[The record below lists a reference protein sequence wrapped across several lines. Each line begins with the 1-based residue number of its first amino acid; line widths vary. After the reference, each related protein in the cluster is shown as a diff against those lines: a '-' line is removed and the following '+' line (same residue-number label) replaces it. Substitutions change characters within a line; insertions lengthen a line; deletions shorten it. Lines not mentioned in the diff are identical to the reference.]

1 MSVLF
6 ARHSPTPKYVRSPGA
21 AAICGALMIVLLVGL
36 AGTSRARSVATCK
49 RGERRSAGH
58 HCKRTRGGEAVTLRK
73 QLRKKKSKVKRKQ
86 VSRGAVGPPVG
97 SLKAIDLSLPPT
109 SGQQL
114 FATAPVEGPPDMDP
128 PPPGGLPTE
137 APTVEVP
144 PVETPPVEAPPVEV
158 PPVETP
164 PVEIPPVEIP
174 PVEIP
179 PVEVPPVETP
189 LVEKGFRFFSSTSFW
204 NEAVPADATLD
215 PSSASVVAALDEQE
229 LSEQSGVHRP
239 AINTTG
245 WSVPIYTVPA
255 DQPLVRVA
263 LVNNSSAA
271 LQAAWNAVP
280 LPADAHPAAGTDEH
294 LVVWQPSTDRMWE
307 FWRLEKIGDD
317 WRASWGGAMQEV
329 TAGKGVYG
337 AGSWAGASTSWGA
350 TASSLPLVGGLIT
363 LEDLKRGTIEHALAI
378 SVPSVRMDSYASP
391 AQRTDGGSSAPF
403 SLPEGAH
410 LRLDPSLNLAAL
422 HLPRMTL
429 LMAEAAQRYGIFVRD
444 TASNIAFYGQDPT
457 PTGSNPYTGQHG
469 YFDGQVTSSLLAAF
483 PWSHLQLL
491 KMELHAVR

>member
-6 ARHSPTPKYVRSPGA
+6 AWHSPTPKYVRSPGA
-21 AAICGALMIVLLVGL
+21 AAICGALMLVLLVSL
-36 AGTSRARSVATCK
+36 AMARPALAKAGTSARARSVATCK

-73 QLRKKKSKVKRKQ
+73 QLRKKRSKVKRKQ
-86 VSRGAVGPPVG
+86 VSRDAVGPSVG
-97 SLKAIDLSLPPT
+97 SLKALDLSLPPT

-114 FATAPVEGPPDMDP
+114 FATAPAEGPPDKDSS
-128 PPPGGLPTE
+128 PPGGPPTE
-137 APTVEVP
+137 APPVKVP
-144 PVETPPVEAPPVEV
+144 PVETPPVEVPPVEV

-164 PVEIPPVEIP
+164 PVEIPPVEFP
-174 PVEIP
+174 PVER
-179 PVEVPPVETP
+179 
-189 LVEKGFRFFSSTSFW
+189 GFRFFSPTSFW

-263 LVNNSSAA
+263 LVNNASAA

-307 FWRLEKIGDD
+307 FWRLEKTGDD

-329 TAGKGVYG
+329 TAGKGVYS

-363 LEDLKRGTIEHALAI
+363 LEDLKLGTIEHALAI
-378 SVPSVRMDSYASP
+378 SVPSVRMGSYASP

-469 YFDGQVTSSLLAAF
+469 YFEGQVTSSLLASF